1 MYFLNEFDHD
11 RIVKTTKIVD
21 LLIQLL
27 LVFLLK
33 YFYFLSFIALAKI
46 IKIHSERA
54 DFNRTAA
61 SELIFA
67 LLMVKKSTAQMDFVI
82 FKVMVECLK
91 EQWIN
96 PSNHTII

>member
-1 MYFLNEFDHD
+1 
-11 RIVKTTKIVD
+11 
-21 LLIQLL
+21 
-27 LVFLLK
+27 
-33 YFYFLSFIALAKI
+33 
-46 IKIHSERA
+46 SERA

-82 FKVMVECLK
+82 FKVTAECLK